1 MIPPLPRQF
10 LITVTLLFALT
21 IAMSVYVWQ
30 IRRREI
36 MSPRPSEKTE
46 HVAPPTLGAMEQVT
60 VYVAYDSPGELRAQS
75 ISIPLAAGRQQRAEG
90 LLRGL
95 ISIYTAK
102 NSPHL
107 LAAAAEIRQVFL
119 VDSGLAV
126 IDVNS
131 AFVEGQVSGVLAEE
145 LTIASLVQTL
155 ATNMPGLMRV
165 KILVD
170 GKEQETLAGHADLS
184 GFYDVQQIAEV
195 VKQLS
200 PQ

>member
-1 MIPPLPRQF
+1 VIPRQF
-10 LITVTLLFALT
+10 LITVTVLLSLT

-30 IRRREI
+30 LRRHEIRA
-36 MSPRPSEKTE
+36 PRPTEKTE
-46 HVAPPTLGAMEQVT
+46 HVAPPTSGATEAVT

-95 ISIYTAK
+95 MSIYTAK
-102 NSPHL
+102 DSVHP
-107 LAAAAEIRQVFL
+107 LAAGAEIRQVFL
-119 VDSGLAV
+119 VDPGLAV

-155 ATNMPGLMRV
+155 ATNMPGLARV
-165 KILVD
+165 KILID
-170 GKEQETLAGHADLS
+170 GKERETLAGHADLT
-184 GFYDVQQIAEV
+184 GFYDVQQIAEM
-195 VKQLS
+195 VKELS
-200 PQ
+200 PR

>member
-1 MIPPLPRQF
+1 VIPRHF

-30 IRRREI
+30 LQRRETR
-36 MSPRPSEKTE
+36 SPRLTEKTE
-46 HVAPPTLGAMEQVT
+46 HVAPPSSGPMEQAT

-75 ISIPLAAGRQQRAEG
+75 ISIPLSAGRQQRAES

-95 ISIYTAK
+95 MNFYTAK
-102 NSPHL
+102 DSTHP
-107 LAAAAEIRQVFL
+107 LAAGADIRQVFL
-119 VDSGLAV
+119 VDPGLVV

-131 AFVEGQVSGVLAEE
+131 AFVEEQVSGVLAEE

-155 ATNMPGLMRV
+155 AANMPELTRV

-170 GKEQETLAGHADLS
+170 GKEQETLAGHADLT

-195 VKQLS
+195 VKELS

>member
-1 MIPPLPRQF
+1 MIPRQF

-21 IAMSVYVWQ
+21 VALSVYVWQ
-30 IRRREI
+30 LRRREI
-36 MSPRPSEKTE
+36 SSPKPTEKTE
-46 HVAPPTLGAMEQVT
+46 HVAPPASGQTEQVT
-60 VYVAYDSPGELRAQS
+60 VFVAHDSPGELRAQTIS
-75 ISIPLAAGRQQRAEG
+75 ISLAAGRQQRAEG

-95 ISIYTAK
+95 LNLYTAK
-102 NSPHL
+102 DSTHP
-107 LAAAAEIRQVFL
+107 LAAGAEIRQVFL
-119 VDSGLAV
+119 LDPGLAV

-145 LTIASLVQTL
+145 LTVASLVQTL

-170 GKEQETLAGHADLS
+170 GKQQDTLAGHVDLS
-184 GFYDVQQIAEV
+184 GFCDVQQIAEL
-195 VKQLS
+195 VKGLS

>member
-1 MIPPLPRQF
+1 MIPRQF
-10 LITVTLLFALT
+10 LITVTLLFVLT

-30 IRRREI
+30 LRRREI
-36 MSPRPSEKTE
+36 RSPRPTEKTE
-46 HVAPPTLGAMEQVT
+46 HVAPPTLGPMEQVT
-60 VYVAYDSPGELRAQS
+60 VYVAHDSPGELRAQS
-75 ISIPLAAGRQQRAEG
+75 ISIPLAAGRQERAEG
-90 LLRGL
+90 LLLGL
-95 ISIYTAK
+95 MSIYTAK
-102 NSPHL
+102 NSSHP

-119 VDSGLAV
+119 VDPGMAV

-155 ATNMPGLMRV
+155 ATNMPGLTRV

-170 GKEQETLAGHADLS
+170 GKEQQTLAGHADLT

>member
-1 MIPPLPRQF
+1 MIPRQF

-30 IRRREI
+30 LRRREI
-36 MSPRPSEKTE
+36 RSPRATEKTE
-46 HVAPPTLGAMEQVT
+46 HVAPPTSGPMEQVT
-60 VYVAYDSPGELRAQS
+60 VYVAYDSTGELRTQS

-95 ISIYTAK
+95 MSIYTAK
-102 NSPHL
+102 ESTHPI
-107 LAAAAEIRQVFL
+107 AAGAEIRQVFL
-119 VDSGLAV
+119 VDPGLAV
-126 IDVNS
+126 IDINS

-155 ATNMPGLMRV
+155 ATNMPGLTRI

-170 GKEQETLAGHADLS
+170 GKEQETLAGHADLT
-184 GFYDVQQIAEV
+184 GFYDVPQIAEV
-195 VKQLS
+195 VKELS

>member
-1 MIPPLPRQF
+1 VIPRQF
-10 LITVTLLFALT
+10 LITVTVLFSLT

-30 IRRREI
+30 LRRHEIRA
-36 MSPRPSEKTE
+36 PRLTEKTE
-46 HVAPPTLGAMEQVT
+46 HVAPPTSGATEPVT
-60 VYVAYDSPGELRAQS
+60 VYVAYDGPGELRAQS

-95 ISIYTAK
+95 MGIYTAK
-102 NSPHL
+102 DSTHP
-107 LAAAAEIRQVFL
+107 LAAGAEIRQVFL
-119 VDSGLAV
+119 VDPGLAV

-155 ATNMPGLMRV
+155 ATNMPGLARV
-165 KILVD
+165 KILID
-170 GKEQETLAGHADLS
+170 GKERETLAGHADLT

-195 VKQLS
+195 VKELS
-200 PQ
+200 PR

>member
-1 MIPPLPRQF
+1 MIPRQF

-21 IAMSVYVWQ
+21 TAMSVYVWQ
-30 IRRREI
+30 LQRREAR
-36 MSPRPSEKTE
+36 SPRVTEKNE
-46 HVAPPTLGAMEQVT
+46 HVAPPTSGPMEQVT
-60 VYVAYDSPGELRAQS
+60 VYVAYDAPGELRAQS

-95 ISIYTAK
+95 LNFYTAK
-102 NSPHL
+102 DSPHP
-107 LAAAAEIRQVFL
+107 LATGAQIRQVFL
-119 VDSGLAV
+119 VDPGLVV

-155 ATNMPGLMRV
+155 ATNMPELTRV

-170 GKEQETLAGHADLS
+170 GKEQETLAGHADLT
-184 GFYDVQQIAEV
+184 GFYDVQQIAEL
-195 VKQLS
+195 VKELS
-200 PQ
+200 PR